1 MLWAPCRLAA
11 FLIDFS
17 TSLDACCG
25 AALAAPGMITVHLR
39 RNNANFGTFTR
50 RRHTMHNSTGRR
62 RRSRWRRQLPRQ
74 RYVSAFNTSLKS
86 YFAETARLDVLAM
99 PMMMPAQLS
108 LAHVA
113 YTQRQRDRETNGRQ
127 DTPVS

>member
-17 TSLDACCG
+17 TILDACCC
-25 AALAAPGMITVHLR
+25 AALAAPGTITVHLR

-50 RRHTMHNSTGRR
+50 RRHTMHNSTG

-86 YFAETARLDVLAM
+86 YFAETARLDVVAM
-99 PMMMPAQLS
+99 PMMMLPAQLS

-113 YTQRQRDRETNGRQ
+113 YTQRERHRETNGHQ
-127 DTPVS
+127 DTPIS